1 MLEIYS
7 SEYKIPDS
15 KILIK
20 DVEAFFW
27 NICPFK
33 VRRIKSI

>member
-20 DVEAFFW
+20 DVEAFLEHL
-27 NICPFK
+27 
-33 VRRIKSI
+33 SIQGAQN